1 MRPALAILAF
11 CLPAYAL
18 AQAPVSAPTSTAPA
32 SMAPAVMPPSKTL
45 MPPTPTAAMM
55 TAVEGAPA
63 VIPCAKAPKGTACV
77 EGGPFLRGTNDGP
90 EMARPQTVV
99 FQQTV
104 YMDVNE
110 VTYAEYK
117 ACEKARK
124 CDRAGPKYRDFNR
137 PEQPI
142 NGISWFDAVKYC
154 KAHGKHLPT
163 EAEWEKA
170 ARGTDGRLYPWGN
183 DEVTCDRAVMKDDR
197 GRSCGIKKKGQYP
210 EKGRVL
216 AVGIKP
222 ASLYGLKDMIGNSYE
237 WVADWYTKSYEK
249 CGAAC
254 QGINPKGPCGGTGE
268 YCKGHRRKVVR
279 GGSWYWGVE
288 RNNAVY
294 RRAHIPLNKPA
305 YHHFGFRCAA
315 SPQEA
320 AKLAQ

>member
-1 MRPALAILAF
+1 MRLALAVLVTA
-11 CLPAYAL
+11 CLPGL
-18 AQAPVSAPTSTAPA
+18 ASAEP
-32 SMAPAVMPPSKTL
+32 L
-45 MPPTPTAAMM
+45 MPPPPTPKMLAQFKD
-55 TAVEGAPA
+55 APP
-63 VIPCAKAPKGTACV
+63 VIPCATAPTGMACV
-77 EGGPFLRGTNDGP
+77 PGGPFIRGTDGEP
-90 EMARPQTVV
+90 EMARPKAIVW
-99 FQQTV
+99 QQTV

-154 KAHGKHLPT
+154 KAQGKHLPT

-170 ARGTDGRLYPWGN
+170 ARGTDGRLYPWG
-183 DEVTCDRAVMKDDR
+183 DETVTCKHAVIMDET
-197 GRSCGIKKKGQYP
+197 GRSCGIKKKGEHP

-216 AVGIKP
+216 AVGSKP
-222 ASLYGLKDMIGNSYE
+222 TSLYGLNDMIGNSYE
-237 WVADWYTKSYEK
+237 WVADWYSNSYAS

-254 QGINPKGPCGGTGE
+254 EGIDPKGPCNGDAR
-268 YCKGHRRKVVR
+268 CKGYRRKVVR

-288 RNNAVY
+288 RNNAIW
-294 RRAHIPLNKPA
+294 RRAHIPANSPE

-315 SPQEA
+315 SPAEA
-320 AKLAQ
+320 AKIAGP